1 MFESAKGG
9 HFFMKD
15 SILQKPIALMCAL
28 LMLLL
33 TALPVTADE
42 CLHETCKPHVPDPST
57 GVVDTQSH
65 ECKNCGALL
74 QHQYQD
80 GVCTICGYV
89 CQHDVMVDLG
99 DHHGCACGAVAQA
112 HVYVP
117 YIPDAAYHACADC
130 GKTAPHV
137 SDGGIVTQEPTCNT
151 DGVKTFTCSVC
162 SATLGTEPIP
172 ATGEHTWDEGV
183 VTTPATC
190 VSDGVRTFT
199 CSVCNTQKTE
209 PIPATG
215 EHTWDDGAVT
225 TPATC
230 GQAGIRTY
238 TCTVCQTPRT
248 ESIPATGEHAWD
260 GGVVTKPATCDQTG
274 VKTYTCSVCKST
286 IEETIPAPG
295 HKWDAG
301 VVTKSA
307 TCKEPG
313 TRKYTCSV
321 CGGTR
326 EESIPALPHR
336 WTGRVVVAPTC
347 TDEGYTTDYC
357 AVCGAWREYDQ
368 TEALGHDFDDWQL
381 TRMPTVTKT
390 GLWERT
396 CRECDYVQ
404 TATAAKLEAYL
415 PASELTLDTSDADTP
430 AFGIVLNAPAA
441 SLPGDTGTF
450 TLVLDLSSG
459 SWRDAD
465 VTLNGYGA
473 LSGAN
478 VFVQSAVI
486 DRNRPSRLTVQIGH
500 MNVEGGPGQLAL
512 SLHPERSARV
522 SVTLDADGQRA
533 KLGTIRLATADD
545 SRTAAETA
553 RPWTP
558 ANLPAS
564 TQTVFMTPG
573 GSVLSTD
580 GGAVCVTTTPP
591 YLDAVSGQVMIAPAD
606 LVPLDA
612 AYDLF
617 SDGYT
622 MYIQNGDARAAFI
635 AGSSTAMLADQS
647 EALLAVPV
655 IKGGKLFVAASDLTR
670 LTGIRV
676 QSGAA
681 MDPQSISFR
690 EAAYTLRI
698 GETATPIVLPGVP
711 TTGFDWTL
719 SLASGQ
725 EQGVAMVEGKTVTAL
740 GAGTVTLRATS
751 ATGGRT
757 ATVQLTV
764 SGYAPGFS
772 TYCVTSGTV
781 NVRAGAGTNYAKL
794 DTLKRGDEV
803 TVVGKTGNWARIVYG
818 GAQAFVS
825 LSYLKEVK

>member
-1 MFESAKGG
+1 
-9 HFFMKD
+9 
-15 SILQKPIALMCAL
+15 MCAL

-33 TALPVTADE
+33 TALPVMADE
-42 CLHETCKPHVPDPST
+42 CPHEICKPHVPDPST
-57 GVVDTQSH
+57 GVEDTQSH
-65 ECKNCGALL
+65 ECENCGALL
-74 QHQYQD
+74 PHQYQNS
-80 GVCTICGYV
+80 VCIKCGYV
-89 CQHDVMVDLG
+89 CKHDVMIDFG

-130 GKTAPHV
+130 GKTALHA

-151 DGVKTFTCSVC
+151 DGLKTFTCSVC
-162 SATLGTEPIP
+162 GATLGTESIP

-215 EHTWDDGAVT
+215 EHAWDDGAVT

-260 GGVVTKPATCDQTG
+260 GGVITKPATCDQTG

-381 TRMPTVTKT
+381 TRMPTATKT

-500 MNVEGGPGQLAL
+500 MNVEGGLGQLAL

-522 SVTLDADGQRA
+522 TVTLDADGQRA
-533 KLGTIRLATADD
+533 KLGAIRLASAND
-545 SRTAAETA
+545 SRTAAETS

-558 ANLPAS
+558 VNLPAS

-591 YLDAVSGQVMIAPAD
+591 YLDAASGQVMIAPAD
-606 LVPLDA
+606 IAPLDA

-635 AGSSTAMLADQS
+635 AGSNVATLAGQS
-647 EALLAVPV
+647 EALSAIPV

-757 ATVQLTV
+757 ATVQLAV

-772 TYCVTSGTV
+772 TYRVTSGTV